1 MARMRSALALVFL
14 VACGDGGGDDEGV
27 PDADVAPGETCSP
40 AATEAPPPIGSG
52 PAPVGRFDVEWRCA
66 DGCTDGAPLVIMQGS
81 SVDIGSD
88 GVARWIVDNAPLYPI
103 SFTLQD
109 GCWVRR
115 PSLNGCH
122 SAIVICTVNG
132 RPRIDRLYV
141 RSLLDGHEEAWE
153 MR

>member
-66 DGCTDGAPLVIMQGS
+66 DGCTDGAPLVI
-81 SVDIGSD
+81 
-88 GVARWIVDNAPLYPI
+88 
-103 SFTLQD
+103 LQD